1 MHRATARP
9 GLVVV
14 TSSLNLVASNEE
26 AIQILTFPVLPGKV
40 HRSDPQL
47 KKKIRS
53 FLGNGSGGNGSG
65 GNSSGG
71 NGSGENGSG
80 FVHEFLSGKR
90 SYLCRCFPVN
100 TAVNHNGSS
109 PTHVLVFERR
119 TTNSIVMS
127 EVYDRFG
134 VTPREQQAIQLLLQG
149 LTSKEIASHMNISP
163 NTVKSFI
170 RLVMVKLGVST
181 RSGIVG
187 KVLGRVPSDLYA

>member
-1 MHRATARP
+1 
-9 GLVVV
+9 
-14 TSSLNLVASNEE
+14 
-26 AIQILTFPVLPGKV
+26 
-40 HRSDPQL
+40 
-47 KKKIRS
+47 
-53 FLGNGSGGNGSG
+53 
-65 GNSSGG
+65 
-71 NGSGENGSG
+71 
-80 FVHEFLSGKR
+80 
-90 SYLCRCFPVN
+90 
-100 TAVNHNGSS
+100 
-109 PTHVLVFERR
+109 VFERR

>member
-1 MHRATARP
+1 MHKATARP

-14 TSSLNLVASNEE
+14 TASLNLVASNEE

-47 KKKIRS
+47 KKKIRP
-53 FLGNGSGGNGSG
+53 FLGDGSGA
-65 GNSSGG
+65 
-71 NGSGENGSG
+71 NGSG

-100 TAVNHNGSS
+100 TTVNQNGSS
-109 PTHVLVFERR
+109 PSHVLVFERR

>member
-1 MHRATARP
+1 
-9 GLVVV
+9 VV
-14 TSSLNLVASNEE
+14 TASLSLVASNEE

-47 KKKIRS
+47 KKKIRA
-53 FLGNGSGGNGSG
+53 FLGNGSGGNGSAL
-65 GNSSGG
+65 
-71 NGSGENGSG
+71 
-80 FVHEFLSGKR
+80 VHEFVSGKR

-100 TAVNHNGSS
+100 TIVNHNPSS
-109 PTHVLVFERR
+109 PAHVLVFERR
-119 TTNSIVMS
+119 TNNSIVMS

>member
-40 HRSDPQL
+40 HRSDPQV

-53 FLGNGSGGNGSG
+53 FLGNGSGEI
-65 GNSSGG
+65 G

-80 FVHEFLSGKR
+80 VVHEFLSGKR

-100 TAVNHNGSS
+100 TVVNHNGSS
-109 PTHVLVFERR
+109 PSHVLVFERR

>member
-14 TSSLNLVASNEE
+14 TASLNLVASNEE

-53 FLGNGSGGNGSG
+53 FLGNGSGGNG
-65 GNSSGG
+65 SGG